1 MTIISW
7 ALVGLTVGL
16 VSGLVTNGYRIVEDI
31 IVAVVGS
38 IIGGWLFLLVTG
50 RAVTMFNLV
59 DTLVALVASVLFLFL
74 ARSLTRGRS
83 TI

>member
-1 MTIISW
+1 MSILSW

-31 IVAVVGS
+31 IVAIVGS
-38 IIGGWLFLLVTG
+38 VIGGWLFVALSG
-50 RAVTMFNLV
+50 AAVTMFNVV
-59 DTLVALVASVLFLFL
+59 DTLAALIASVLFLFL
-74 ARSLTRGRS
+74 ARSLSHGRS

>member
-1 MTIISW
+1 MSILSW

-31 IVAVVGS
+31 IVAIVGS
-38 IIGGWLFLLVTG
+38 VIGGWLFVTLTG
-50 RAVTMFNLV
+50 TAVTMFNV
-59 DTLVALVASVLFLFL
+59 VATLAALVASVLFLFL
-74 ARSLTRGRS
+74 ARSLSRGRS